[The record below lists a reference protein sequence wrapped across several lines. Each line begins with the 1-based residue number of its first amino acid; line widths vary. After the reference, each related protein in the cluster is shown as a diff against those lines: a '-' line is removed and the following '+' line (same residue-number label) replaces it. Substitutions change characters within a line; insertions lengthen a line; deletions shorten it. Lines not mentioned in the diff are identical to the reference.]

1 MRDILDGRGKMRI
14 LTAYVGARLELG
26 GHLRIHGD
34 HDLLLLGHEGVAFL
48 HLLVDPLLEDLP
60 DDGRADVTIHCLG
73 TFFRSGSS
81 GR

>member
-1 MRDILDGRGKMRI
+1 M
-14 LTAYVGARLELG
+14 GARLELG

-60 DDGRADVTIHCLG
+60 DDGRTDVDDPLLG
-73 TFFRSGSS
+73 HFLQVWLIG
-81 GR
+81 